1 MKKIMILSVLMVGL
15 VGCGNRDNYNDKF
28 QALDDKIGV
37 LEDTQARIG
46 NDVANIY
53 KELEIPVI
61 GVIKPCENSAEVFFK
76 LETGEVVSYF
86 EDGDSRYLSYL
97 EVDTLYQSTDNAACK
112 FHFDI
117 DGNVVLD

>member
-1 MKKIMILSVLMVGL
+1 MKLLTIIAAMLILAS
-15 VGCGNRDNYNDKF
+15 CGNRDNYNDKF
-28 QALDDKIGV
+28 QALDDKISV

-61 GVIKPCENSAEVFFK
+61 GVIKPCENSAEIFFK

-86 EDGDSRYLSYL
+86 EDGDSRYLSFL
-97 EVDTLYQSTDNAACK
+97 ETDVLYQSTDNANCK